1 MPGTVMRMLEWERD
15 MSALERLGVKRQQG
29 SDPSISLNQK
39 QTSDIFGY
47 KWKRVDSYESPGI
60 QEWARNWLLER
71 YCNHN
76 PAALE
81 RWLPESERKIIL
93 DAGCGSGF
101 STLLLFGELLKK
113 HDYLGVD
120 ISDSID
126 VAKERFSGKGIHAD
140 FLKSDL
146 MNLPIPD
153 ASVDLIFA
161 EGVLHHTDSTEEA
174 IRYLATKLKPAGY
187 FLFYV
192 YARKAAIREYTD
204 DLIRNAIKE
213 LSNDDAWE
221 ALKPLT
227 KLGKALGELRVNI
240 DVPEDIAFLGIK
252 KGTYDLQRFFYYGI
266 CKMFYRPD
274 FSLEEMNHINF
285 DWFRPMN
292 CHRHTPKEVERYC
305 SKASL
310 NIEHMNIQESGITV
324 VARKAG

>member
-1 MPGTVMRMLEWERD
+1 
-15 MSALERLGVKRQQG
+15 MSALERLGVKRQDV
-29 SDPSISLNQK
+29 SDHDVSQNQK

-47 KWKRVDSYESPGI
+47 KWKKVDSYESPGI
-60 QEWARNWLLER
+60 QEWAKKWLLER
-71 YCNHN
+71 YCCNN
-76 PAALE
+76 PDTLQT
-81 RWLPESERKIIL
+81 WLPESERKIIL

-120 ISDSID
+120 ISDSVD
-126 VAKERFSGKGIHAD
+126 VARRRFAERGINAD

-146 MNLPIPD
+146 MDLPIPD
-153 ASVDLIFA
+153 ASVDMIFS
-161 EGVLHHTDSTEEA
+161 EGVLHHTDSTEAA

-204 DLIRNAIKE
+204 DHIRNAIKD

-227 KLGKALGELRVNI
+227 KLGRALGELNVNI
-240 DVPEDIAFLGIK
+240 DIPEDISFLGIK
-252 KGTYDLQRFFYYGI
+252 KGTYNLQRFFYYSI

-292 CHRHTPKEVERYC
+292 CHRHTPHEIEDYC
-305 SKASL
+305 QKASL
-310 NIEHMNIQESGITV
+310 NIEHMDVQESGITV
-324 VARKAG
+324 VARKEG